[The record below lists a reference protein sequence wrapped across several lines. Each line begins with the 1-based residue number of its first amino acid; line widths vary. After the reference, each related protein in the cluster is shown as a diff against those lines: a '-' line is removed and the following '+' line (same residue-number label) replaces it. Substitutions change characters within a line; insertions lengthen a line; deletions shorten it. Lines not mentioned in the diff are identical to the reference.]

1 MLFYLILI
9 VIYYIK
15 KMLIKDAISTS
26 AFELKNNNN
35 LNSRLDSEILFS
47 HLFNISRN
55 DIFFNLNKNIS
66 DVELQQYK
74 FLVNR
79 RINNE
84 PIAYIINLK
93 EFWSIN
99 FYVDRS
105 VLIPRPETEVLI
117 HLILSNL
124 NNKNKFLSILDL
136 GTGSGCILIS
146 LLKELVKAKGIG
158 IDKSNKAIAVAKKN
172 SILQKVDNRVLFK
185 NVDLEQIKFDK
196 KFDLIVSNPPY
207 LPNVTLKNLN
217 ADIKLYEPRIALQ
230 GGVQGVDF
238 LYKIIDL
245 ASKILKINGLL
256 ALEIGDNQFHIL
268 AKYLN
273 KNRFKILD
281 KYILIN
287 KQVRCLLATKL

>member
-1 MLFYLILI
+1 ML
-9 VIYYIK
+9 VN
-15 KMLIKDAISTS
+15 DAI
-26 AFELKNNNN
+26 AFAEQELKRSNN
-35 LNSRLDSEILFS
+35 LNSRLDSEILVS
-47 HLFNISRN
+47 YLINIPRENIYSKLKE
-55 DIFFNLNKNIS
+55 NLPSNKTE
-66 DVELQQYK
+66 ELQK
-74 FLVNR
+74 LVSR
-79 RINNE
+79 RVKKE
-84 PIAYIINLK
+84 PIAYILNTK
-93 EFWSIN
+93 EFWSTN

-117 HLILSNL
+117 DLILSKINYKQNYL
-124 NNKNKFLSILDL
+124 NILDI

-146 LLKELVKAKGIG
+146 LLKELIKAKGIG
-158 IDKSNKAIAVAKKN
+158 VDKSSKAIIIAKKN
-172 SILQKVDNRVLFK
+172 SISQKVDNRALFK
-185 NVDLEQIKFDK
+185 NVNLEEIKFDK

-207 LPNVTLKNLN
+207 LPDVSLKNLN
-217 ADIKLYEPRIALQ
+217 SDIKLYEPKIALQ

-256 ALEIGDNQFHIL
+256 GLEIGDNQFHIL

-281 KYILIN
+281 RYILIN

>member
-1 MLFYLILI
+1 ML
-9 VIYYIK
+9 VNE
-15 KMLIKDAISTS
+15 AI
-26 AFELKNNNN
+26 AFAEQELKRSNN
-35 LNSRLDSEILFS
+35 LNSRLDSELLVS
-47 HLFNISRN
+47 HLINIPRES
-55 DIFFNLNKNIS
+55 IYSKLKENLPSNKTE
-66 DVELQQYK
+66 ELQK
-74 FLVNR
+74 LVSR
-79 RINNE
+79 RVKKE
-84 PIAYIINLK
+84 PIAYILNNK
-93 EFWSIN
+93 EFWSTN

-117 HLILSNL
+117 DLILSQIS
-124 NNKNKFLSILDL
+124 NKNNYLNILDI

-146 LLKELVKAKGIG
+146 LLKELIKAKGIG
-158 IDKSNKAIAVAKKN
+158 VDKSAKAIAIAKKN
-172 SILQKVDNRVLFK
+172 SISQQVDNRASFK
-185 NVDLEQIKFDK
+185 NVNLEEIKFDK

-207 LPNVTLKNLN
+207 LPDVSLKNLN
-217 ADIKLYEPRIALQ
+217 LDIKLYEPKIALQ

-238 LYKIIDL
+238 LCKIISL

-268 AKYLN
+268 AKYLK

>member
-1 MLFYLILI
+1 ML
-9 VIYYIK
+9 VNE
-15 KMLIKDAISTS
+15 AI
-26 AFELKNNNN
+26 AFAEQELKRSNN
-35 LNSRLDSEILFS
+35 LNSRLDSEILVS
-47 HLFNISRN
+47 HLINIPRESIYSKLKEN
-55 DIFFNLNKNIS
+55 LPLNKTE
-66 DVELQQYK
+66 ELQK
-74 FLVNR
+74 LVGR
-79 RINNE
+79 RVKKE
-84 PIAYIINLK
+84 PIAYILNNK
-93 EFWSIN
+93 EFWSTN

-117 HLILSNL
+117 DLILSKI
-124 NNKNKFLSILDL
+124 NNKNNYLNILDI

-158 IDKSNKAIAVAKKN
+158 VDKSSKAIAIAKKN
-172 SILQKVDNRVLFK
+172 SISQQVDKRVLFK
-185 NVDLEQIKFDK
+185 NINLEEIKFDK

-207 LPNVTLKNLN
+207 LPDVSLKNLN
-217 ADIKLYEPRIALQ
+217 SDIKLYEPKIALQ

>member
-1 MLFYLILI
+1 ML
-9 VIYYIK
+9 VNE
-15 KMLIKDAISTS
+15 AI
-26 AFELKNNNN
+26 AFAEQELKRSNN
-35 LNSRLDSEILFS
+35 LNSRLDSEILVS
-47 HLFNISRN
+47 YLINIPRES
-55 DIFFNLNKNIS
+55 IYSKLKENLPSNKTE
-66 DVELQQYK
+66 ELQK
-74 FLVNR
+74 LVSR
-79 RINNE
+79 RVKKE
-84 PIAYIINLK
+84 PIAYILNNK
-93 EFWSIN
+93 EFWSTN

-117 HLILSNL
+117 DLILSQIS
-124 NNKNKFLSILDL
+124 NKNNYLNILDI

-158 IDKSNKAIAVAKKN
+158 VDKSTKAIAIAKKN
-172 SILQKVDNRVLFK
+172 SISQQVDNRASFK
-185 NVDLEQIKFDK
+185 NVNLEEIKFDK

-207 LPNVTLKNLN
+207 LPDVSLKNLN
-217 ADIKLYEPRIALQ
+217 LDIKLYEPKIALQ

-238 LYKIIDL
+238 LCKIINL

-256 ALEIGDNQFHIL
+256 ALEIGDNQFYIL
-268 AKYLN
+268 ATYLK

>member
-1 MLFYLILI
+1 ML
-9 VIYYIK
+9 VN
-15 KMLIKDAISTS
+15 DAI
-26 AFELKNNNN
+26 AFAEQELKRSNN
-35 LNSRLDSEILFS
+35 LNSRLDSEILVS
-47 HLFNISRN
+47 YLINIPREIIYSKLK
-55 DIFFNLNKNIS
+55 DNLPSNKTE
-66 DVELQQYK
+66 ELQT
-74 FLVNR
+74 LVSR
-79 RINNE
+79 RVNKE
-84 PIAYIINLK
+84 PIAYILNNK
-93 EFWSIN
+93 EFWSTN

-117 HLILSNL
+117 DLILSKINYKQNYL
-124 NNKNKFLSILDL
+124 NILDI

-146 LLKELVKAKGIG
+146 LLKELIKSKGIG
-158 IDKSNKAIAVAKKN
+158 VDKSSKAITIAKKN
-172 SILQKVDNRVLFK
+172 SISQKVDNRALFK
-185 NVDLEQIKFDK
+185 NVNLEEIKFDK

-207 LPNVTLKNLN
+207 LPDVSLKNLN
-217 ADIKLYEPRIALQ
+217 SDIKLYEPKIALQ

-256 ALEIGDNQFHIL
+256 GLEIGDNQFHIL

>member
-1 MLFYLILI
+1 
-9 VIYYIK
+9 
-15 KMLIKDAISTS
+15 MLINEAI
-26 AFELKNNNN
+26 AFAEQELKRSNN
-35 LNSRLDSEILFS
+35 LNSRLDSEILVS
-47 HLFNISRN
+47 HLINIPRENIYSKLKE
-55 DIFFNLNKNIS
+55 NLPTNKTE
-66 DVELQQYK
+66 ELQK
-74 FLVNR
+74 LVSR
-79 RINNE
+79 RVKKE
-84 PIAYIINLK
+84 PIAYILNNK

-117 HLILSNL
+117 DLILSQI
-124 NNKNKFLSILDL
+124 NNKNNYSNILDI

-146 LLKELVKAKGIG
+146 LLRELAKAKGIG
-158 IDKSNKAIAVAKKN
+158 VDKSSKAIAIAKKN
-172 SILQKVDNRVLFK
+172 SILQQVDNRALFK
-185 NVDLEQIKFDK
+185 NINLEEIKFDK

-207 LPNVTLKNLN
+207 LPDVSLKNLN
-217 ADIKLYEPRIALQ
+217 SDIKLYEPKIALQ

-238 LYKIIDL
+238 LYKIIGL

-268 AKYLN
+268 AKYLR

>member
-1 MLFYLILI
+1 ML
-9 VIYYIK
+9 VNE
-15 KMLIKDAISTS
+15 AI
-26 AFELKNNNN
+26 AFAEQELKRSNN
-35 LNSRLDSEILFS
+35 LNSRLDSEILVS
-47 HLFNISRN
+47 YLINIPRES
-55 DIFFNLNKNIS
+55 IYSKLKENLPSNKTE
-66 DVELQQYK
+66 ELQK
-74 FLVNR
+74 LVSR
-79 RINNE
+79 RVKKE
-84 PIAYIINLK
+84 PIAYILNNK
-93 EFWSIN
+93 EFWSTN

-117 HLILSNL
+117 DLILSQIS
-124 NNKNKFLSILDL
+124 NKNNYLNILDI

-146 LLKELVKAKGIG
+146 LLKELAKAKGIG
-158 IDKSNKAIAVAKKN
+158 VDKSTKAIAIAKKN
-172 SILQKVDNRVLFK
+172 SISQQVDNRASFK
-185 NVDLEQIKFDK
+185 NVNLEEIKFDK

-207 LPNVTLKNLN
+207 LPDVSLKNLN
-217 ADIKLYEPRIALQ
+217 LDIKLYEPKIALQ

-238 LYKIIDL
+238 LCKIINL

-268 AKYLN
+268 AKYLK

>member
-1 MLFYLILI
+1 ML
-9 VIYYIK
+9 VN
-15 KMLIKDAISTS
+15 DAI
-26 AFELKNNNN
+26 AFAEQELKRSNN
-35 LNSRLDSEILFS
+35 LNSRLDSEILVS
-47 HLFNISRN
+47 NLINIPRENIYSKLKEN
-55 DIFFNLNKNIS
+55 FPSNKT
-66 DVELQQYK
+66 EQLQK
-74 FLVNR
+74 LVNR
-79 RINNE
+79 RVKKE
-84 PIAYIINLK
+84 PIAYILNNK
-93 EFWSIN
+93 EFWSTD

-117 HLILSNL
+117 DLILSQI
-124 NNKNKFLSILDL
+124 NNKNNYFNILDI

-158 IDKSNKAIAVAKKN
+158 VDKSSKAIAVAKKN
-172 SILQKVDNRVLFK
+172 SISQQVDNRASFK
-185 NVDLEQIKFDK
+185 NINLEEIKFDK

-207 LPNVTLKNLN
+207 LPDVSLKSLN
-217 ADIKLYEPRIALQ
+217 PDIKLYEPKIALQ

-238 LYKIIDL
+238 LYKIIGL

-268 AKYLN
+268 AKYLK

-281 KYILIN
+281 KYTLIN

>member
-1 MLFYLILI
+1 ML
-9 VIYYIK
+9 VNE
-15 KMLIKDAISTS
+15 AI
-26 AFELKNNNN
+26 AFAEQELKRSNN
-35 LNSRLDSEILFS
+35 LNSRLDSEILVS
-47 HLFNISRN
+47 HLINIPRES
-55 DIFFNLNKNIS
+55 IYSKLKENLPSNKAE
-66 DVELQQYK
+66 ELQK
-74 FLVNR
+74 LVSR
-79 RINNE
+79 RVKKE
-84 PIAYIINLK
+84 PIAYILNNK
-93 EFWSIN
+93 EFWSTN

-117 HLILSNL
+117 DLILSQIS
-124 NNKNKFLSILDL
+124 NKNNYLNILDI

-146 LLKELVKAKGIG
+146 LLKELIKAKGIG
-158 IDKSNKAIAVAKKN
+158 VDKSAKAIAIAKKN
-172 SILQKVDNRVLFK
+172 SISQQVDNRASFK
-185 NVDLEQIKFDK
+185 NVNLEEIKFDK

-207 LPNVTLKNLN
+207 LPDVSLKNLN
-217 ADIKLYEPRIALQ
+217 LDIKLYEPKIALQ

-238 LYKIIDL
+238 LCKIINL
-245 ASKILKINGLL
+245 ASKISKINGLL

>member
-1 MLFYLILI
+1 ML
-9 VIYYIK
+9 VNE
-15 KMLIKDAISTS
+15 AI
-26 AFELKNNNN
+26 AFAEQELKRSNN
-35 LNSRLDSEILFS
+35 LNSRLDSEILVS
-47 HLFNISRN
+47 HLINIPRES
-55 DIFFNLNKNIS
+55 IYSKLKENLPSNKTE
-66 DVELQQYK
+66 ELQK
-74 FLVNR
+74 LVSR
-79 RINNE
+79 RVKKE
-84 PIAYIINLK
+84 PIAYILNNK
-93 EFWSIN
+93 EFWSTN

-117 HLILSNL
+117 DLILSQIS
-124 NNKNKFLSILDL
+124 NKNNYLNILDI

-158 IDKSNKAIAVAKKN
+158 VDKSSKAIAIAKKN
-172 SILQKVDNRVLFK
+172 SISQQVDNRASFK
-185 NVDLEQIKFDK
+185 NVNLEEIKFDK

-207 LPNVTLKNLN
+207 LPDVSLKNLN
-217 ADIKLYEPRIALQ
+217 LDIKLYEPKIALQ

-238 LYKIIDL
+238 LCKIINL

-268 AKYLN
+268 AKYLK

>member
-1 MLFYLILI
+1 ML
-9 VIYYIK
+9 VNE
-15 KMLIKDAISTS
+15 AI
-26 AFELKNNNN
+26 AFAEQELKRSNN
-35 LNSRLDSEILFS
+35 LNSRLDSEILVS
-47 HLFNISRN
+47 HLINIPRES
-55 DIFFNLNKNIS
+55 IYSKLKENLPSNKAE
-66 DVELQQYK
+66 ELQK
-74 FLVNR
+74 LVSR
-79 RINNE
+79 RVKKE
-84 PIAYIINLK
+84 PIAYILNNK
-93 EFWSIN
+93 EFWSTN

-117 HLILSNL
+117 DLILSQIS
-124 NNKNKFLSILDL
+124 NKNNYLNILDI

-158 IDKSNKAIAVAKKN
+158 VDKSTKAIAIAKKN
-172 SILQKVDNRVLFK
+172 SISQKVDNRASFK
-185 NVDLEQIKFDK
+185 NVNLEDIKFDK

-207 LPNVTLKNLN
+207 LPDVSLKNLN
-217 ADIKLYEPRIALQ
+217 LDIKLYEPKIALQ
-230 GGVQGVDF
+230 GGAQGVDF
-238 LYKIIDL
+238 LCKIINL

-268 AKYLN
+268 AKYLK

>member
-1 MLFYLILI
+1 ML
-9 VIYYIK
+9 VNE
-15 KMLIKDAISTS
+15 AI
-26 AFELKNNNN
+26 AFAEQELKRSNN
-35 LNSRLDSEILFS
+35 LNSRLDSEILVS
-47 HLFNISRN
+47 HLINIPREIIYSKLKE
-55 DIFFNLNKNIS
+55 NLPSNKTE
-66 DVELQQYK
+66 ELQK
-74 FLVNR
+74 LVSR
-79 RINNE
+79 RVKKE
-84 PIAYIINLK
+84 PIAYILNNK
-93 EFWSIN
+93 EFWSTN

-117 HLILSNL
+117 DLILSQIS
-124 NNKNKFLSILDL
+124 NKNNYLNILDI

-158 IDKSNKAIAVAKKN
+158 VDKSTKAIAIAKKN
-172 SILQKVDNRVLFK
+172 SILQQVDNRASFK
-185 NVDLEQIKFDK
+185 NVNLGEIKFDK

-207 LPNVTLKNLN
+207 LPDVSLKNLN
-217 ADIKLYEPRIALQ
+217 LDIKLYEPKIALQ

-238 LYKIIDL
+238 LCKIINL

-268 AKYLN
+268 ATYLK

>member
-1 MLFYLILI
+1 ML
-9 VIYYIK
+9 VNE
-15 KMLIKDAISTS
+15 AI
-26 AFELKNNNN
+26 AFAEQELKRSNN
-35 LNSRLDSEILFS
+35 LNSRLDSEILVS
-47 HLFNISRN
+47 HLINIPRES
-55 DIFFNLNKNIS
+55 IYSKLKENLPSNKTE
-66 DVELQQYK
+66 ELQK
-74 FLVNR
+74 LVSR
-79 RINNE
+79 RVKKE
-84 PIAYIINLK
+84 PIAYILNNK
-93 EFWSIN
+93 EFWSTN

-117 HLILSNL
+117 DLILSQIS
-124 NNKNKFLSILDL
+124 NKNNYLNILDI

-158 IDKSNKAIAVAKKN
+158 VDKSTKAIAIAKKN
-172 SILQKVDNRVLFK
+172 SILQQVDNRASFK
-185 NVDLEQIKFDK
+185 NVNLEEIKFDK

-207 LPNVTLKNLN
+207 LPDVSLKNLSL
-217 ADIKLYEPRIALQ
+217 DIKLYEPKIALQ

-238 LYKIIDL
+238 LCKIINL

-268 AKYLN
+268 ATYLK